1 MDVERPQR
9 KGAPWPLI
17 LHLASAASLLEQ
29 GARVAPLADSPA
41 VPWRGPLLA
50 SEATLAS
57 AVAAAETQAM
67 SVAIRRE
74 AALRLAKMSR
84 GLKRYQNSPE
94 RRTLED
100 PPEIWRLG
108 AARLLDFGYSSGQPV
123 FIAPSLVNR
132 FHILDLDEDASLL
145 RFLRSRNLRP
155 LLLDW
160 GDPKTAERRF
170 TITDY
175 VEQRLLPAFDAASQ
189 AVGAPVS
196 VIGYCL
202 GGAMA
207 TALAQLRHDQVRRL
221 ALIGAPW
228 DFSAMKPMQAAL
240 SSLGVSSDRTSLG
253 AIVQSLG
260 STYGAIPVPALQAIF
275 AQLDPGLALAKFRRF
290 ADLPEGAEARRF
302 VLLEDWLNEGPPL
315 SAPAAGEAL
324 LDWHLDNAPIRG
336 GWRVAGRTIDPGQI
350 SAPTMIAAATRD
362 RIAPQAAA
370 AALAEKIAT
379 ARLIRPDAGH
389 VGMITG
395 RDAMAQLW
403 RPLADFLLD

>member
-1 MDVERPQR
+1 MAADRLERT
-9 KGAPWPLI
+9 GAPWPLI

-41 VPWRGPLLA
+41 VPWRGPLSNA
-50 SEATLAS
+50 DAAVAK
-57 AVAAAETQAM
+57 AVAAANPQAM
-67 SVAIRRE
+67 AVAVRRE
-74 AALRLAKMSR
+74 AAIRLTAMSKGLR
-84 GLKRYQNSPE
+84 RYQESDQ
-94 RRTLED
+94 RRTLTD
-100 PPEIWRLG
+100 PPEIWRMG
-108 AARLLDFGYSSGQPV
+108 AARLLDFGPRGGQPV
-123 FIAPSLVNR
+123 LVAPSLVNR
-132 FHILDLDEDASLL
+132 YHILDLDEGASLL
-145 RFLRSRNLRP
+145 RFLASRGLRP

-160 GDPKTAERRF
+160 GEPKTAERRF
-170 TITDY
+170 TVTDY

-189 AVGAPVS
+189 SVGPFVS
-196 VIGYCL
+196 VVGYCL

-207 TALAQLRHDQVRRL
+207 TALAQLRADKVRRL

-240 SSLGVSSDRTSLG
+240 ASLGVSSDRASLN
-253 AIVQSLG
+253 ALVQSLG
-260 STYGAIPVPALQAIF
+260 ATYGAIPVPALQAIF

-290 ADLPEGAEARRF
+290 TDMPDGSEARRF

-324 LDWHLDNAPIRG
+324 IDWHLDNAPMQG
-336 GWRVAGRTIDPGQI
+336 EWRVAGRAIDPRHVRI
-350 SAPTMIAAATRD
+350 PTLIAAATRD
-362 RIAPQAAA
+362 RITPSAAA
-370 AALAEKIAT
+370 AALAGRVAE
-379 ARLIRPDAGH
+379 ARLIQPEAGH